1 MFERYYFEGSED
13 KPKVDFNPQKNIFEI
28 TGNSFPEES
37 SKFFIPLIQWLE
49 DYSSNPN
56 EQTHLIFRLD
66 YFNSLSGKFIYEILY
81 TLQKVLQTGKKINI
95 SWYYNADD
103 TFIEE
108 KGEEFKSAIEIPF
121 ELVQIQ

>member
-1 MFERYYFEGSED
+1 MPDRYFFEGSED
-13 KPKVDFNPQKNIFEI
+13 KPKIDFNPQNNFFEI

-49 DYSSNPN
+49 NYTTHPN
-56 EQTHLIFRLD
+56 EHTHLIFKLD
-66 YFNSLSGKFIYEILY
+66 YFNSLSGKFIYEILF
-81 TLQKVLQTGKKINI
+81 TLKKITQTSHKVTI
-95 SWYYNADD
+95 LWYYNADD

-121 ELVQIQ
+121 EMILIQ